1 MIYNIMRK
9 DTVLARINMDDGF
22 VQVKEDLPFGLN
34 LSDISSK
41 SIITDRVKNISN
53 FKSWCAGRLLNL
65 CYVNKSDN
73 NTMSSFFYELN
84 DDEKMKISLLYKCT
98 DVQDD
103 FWIKEDNDNSY
114 YQDILSDRLKFYNRI
129 VSISSKPEI
138 CAFRNFIS
146 TGF

>member
-22 VQVKEDLPFGLN
+22 VQVKENLPFGLN
-34 LSDISSK
+34 LSDISSE
-41 SIITDRVKNISN
+41 STITDRVKNISN

-65 CYVNKSDN
+65 HYVNKSDN
-73 NTMSSFFYELN
+73 NTISSFFYELN
-84 DDEKMKISLLYKCT
+84 DDEKMKISLIYKCT

-103 FWIKEDNDNSY
+103 FWVKEDNDNSH
-114 YQDILSDRLKFYNRI
+114 YQDILSDRLKFFNK
-129 VSISSKPEI
+129 VASISSKTEM

-146 TGF
+146 IGF